1 MAIVRFR
8 RFTKP
13 NLLRAVGR
21 TLLDTFLSRFR
32 DDLAGV
38 SLEPPDT
45 GLPDAD
51 YYHALVKLLLAPE
64 ALPGALNEA
73 LFAID
78 EMATPEGQERLE
90 KAVTEAGLDLSW
102 AVGSSR
108 EEIALQVW
116 LAAPELLTAAHNQQR
131 MQRLARF
138 EYFGAGATPGK
149 RAAFIP
155 PGAGALNRL
164 CLTLDAWFA
173 RHHRG
178 REMVAVEMYP
188 IDGEYWFL
196 VQHGDTYVRAPAIEE
211 RQRKGVLHF
220 RPERDDVVVY
230 SPEQDEIRI
239 NARTRGERD
248 LYREAFG
255 LMLRGSEDY
264 FSEQR
269 TYTLEPLRLDGAGAL
284 AVEGIDAICKITLRE
299 IEVVSDNAANEFIVE
314 GANDLFD
321 PSAAVGSIPRSGRL
335 TRAQF
340 DFHFTDSPRPR
351 PVQIQLPNVLKLG
364 RHCDVRA
371 VHRWACQ
378 CGFRVGHEACGTAE
392 I

>member
-1 MAIVRFR
+1 MAIMRFR

-13 NLLRAVGR
+13 NLLRAVQR
-21 TLLDTFLSRFR
+21 TLLETFLSRFH
-32 DDLAGV
+32 DDLAADG
-38 SLEPPDT
+38 LEPPDT
-45 GLPDAD
+45 ALPDGD
-51 YYHALVKLLLAPE
+51 YYDALVNLLLAPE
-64 ALPGALNEA
+64 SLPGALNEA

-90 KAVTEAGLDLSW
+90 KAVTENGLQVNW
-102 AVGSSR
+102 AANSSR

-138 EYFGAGATPGK
+138 EYFGAGMPLAK
-149 RAAFIP
+149 RFPFVPPAA
-155 PGAGALNRL
+155 AALHSL

-178 REMVAVEMYP
+178 RETAAVEMYP

-211 RQRKGVLHF
+211 RKRKGVLHF

-255 LMLRGSEDY
+255 LMLRGSQDY
-264 FSEQR
+264 FSERR

-321 PSAAVGSIPRSGRL
+321 TSASVRPIPRGGRL

-340 DFHFTDSPRPR
+340 DFHFADSDRPR
-351 PVQIQLPNVLKLG
+351 AVQIRLPNVLKLG

-378 CGFRVGHEACGTAE
+378 CGFRVGHEGGGATE

>member
-1 MAIVRFR
+1 MAIMRFR

-13 NLLRAVGR
+13 SLLRTVGR
-21 TLLDTFLSRFR
+21 TLLETFLGRFHE
-32 DDLAGV
+32 DLAASG
-38 SLEPPDT
+38 LEPPGT
-45 GLPDAD
+45 GLPDGD
-51 YYHALVKLLLAPE
+51 YYDALVKLLLAPE
-64 ALPGALNEA
+64 SLPGALNEA

-90 KAVTEAGLDLSW
+90 KAVTEAGLEVNW
-102 AVGSSR
+102 AADSSR

-138 EYFGAGATPGK
+138 EYFGAGAVPGK
-149 RAAFIP
+149 RAPFNP
-155 PGAGALNRL
+155 PGAAAIHTL

-178 REMVAVEMYP
+178 REMAAVEMYP
-188 IDGEYWFL
+188 IDGEWWFL
-196 VQHGDTYVRAPAIEE
+196 VQHGDAYVRAPAIEE

-230 SPEQDEIRI
+230 SPEQDEIRL

-248 LYREAFG
+248 LYCGAFG
-255 LMLRGSEDY
+255 LMLRGSENY
-264 FSEQR
+264 FSERR

-284 AVEGIDAICKITLRE
+284 AVEGIDTICKITLRE
-299 IEVVSDNAANEFIVE
+299 IEVVSDNAANQFIIE
-314 GANDLFD
+314 GANDLFET
-321 PSAAVGSIPRSGRL
+321 SAPLPPIPRSGRL

-340 DFHFTDSPRPR
+340 DFHFADSPRPR
-351 PVQIQLPNVLKLG
+351 AVQIRLPNVLKLG
-364 RHCDVRA
+364 RHCDIRA

-378 CGFRVGHEACGTAE
+378 CGFRVGHEQRGAAE
-392 I
+392 G